1 MVRGTPCCCA
11 SGGNHLTFKI
21 LSVLIRLPTASTHVP
36 DKCRGPWCACLVF
49 FFASQADHFF
59 LNHLIQNNS
68 AITLLQPPFWAPS
81 HPVFFFKVLSLEL
94 PWSSSILLACHHGD
108 VLGLNSVLSRCTS
121 WQQAVSA
128 LMRPTEGSFRLG
140 SHEPKGKNT
149 HRKHYLWEHVTFNLK
164 MRYFAKILGAQKKS
178 QSCFFT
184 VSPALICFLHWG
196 VELYIVPEIW
206 SMKMLMDGSH
216 WPQYG
221 IYKEMICGQCYSW
234 IPKDFSS
241 EHWHYRLLLLV
252 ERMMFPPLT
261 PSSNWAECRAAREAM
276 ELDGVTYAMTMSCQ
290 QKAAQWR
297 SAAALLKKDPSN
309 KQRAGGGFGSPGL
322 SYWNKVW
329 NI

>member
-1 MVRGTPCCCA
+1 MLLCCC
-11 SGGNHLTFKI
+11 GGNHLTN
-21 LSVLIRLPTASTHVP
+21 VEAHDVP
-36 DKCRGPWCACLVF
+36 ALNFCVTRRSW
-49 FFASQADHFF
+49 FF
-59 LNHLIQNNS
+59 LNHPIKNNS
-68 AITLLQPPFWAPS
+68 AITLLQAPFLGTLSPCF
-81 HPVFFFKVLSLEL
+81 FFFKVLSLEL
-94 PWSSSILLACHHGD
+94 PWSSSILLLHHGD

-128 LMRPTEGSFRLG
+128 LMRPTDGSFRLG

-221 IYKEMICGQCYSW
+221 KYKEMICGQCYSW

-261 PSSNWAECRAAREAM
+261 PSSPWAECRAAREAM

-297 SAAALLKKDPSN
+297 SAAALLKKDWIPATN
-309 KQRAGGGFGSPGL
+309 NGREGFGSPGL
-322 SYWNKVW
+322 SCSNKVW